1 MMNQLTPTY
10 KMIPYQANRFPKAMG
25 CRTIEYMPWVISSVL
40 LTPLV
45 TSSSVLRGR
54 YPTVMAR
61 MATPVREMIAHSKV
75 KKKLS
80 GMILNGLAISR
91 ANIAAGYSSRGS
103 Q

>member
-1 MMNQLTPTY
+1 
-10 KMIPYQANRFPKAMG
+10 
-25 CRTIEYMPWVISSVL
+25 
-40 LTPLV
+40 
-45 TSSSVLRGR
+45 
-54 YPTVMAR
+54 MAR